1 MSLEIGMTGLGDRWR
16 RVYPAYDRLP
26 SVYERMNLA
35 MTWGQV
41 DRWRRQLATLLPQ
54 NARRVLDAG
63 CGPGNMTRH
72 LISAGR
78 YVIGL
83 DYSAE
88 MLKAMRLDIDKV
100 QGVFEMLPFRD
111 GAFDVA
117 VLAYAL
123 HAARDLERALAE
135 LTRVA
140 RGVAAVS
147 MGKPD
152 NPLVRRLFRLYV
164 AYFIPALAY
173 VLAPGHVDEYR
184 ALKEILDAATPN
196 KDLRAFLEKLLELRY
211 FGTRGLGA
219 IYMFY
224 GERPRWTIRR

>member
-1 MSLEIGMTGLGDRWR
+1 MTGLGDRWR

-78 YVIGL
+78 YVVGL

-88 MLKAMRLDIDKV
+88 MLKAMRLDVDKV

-123 HAARDLERALAE
+123 HAAKDLEKALAE

-140 RGVAAVS
+140 YGVAAIS

-152 NPLVRRLFRLYV
+152 SPLIRRLFGLYV
-164 AYFIPALAY
+164 AYLVPTLARI
-173 VLAPGHVDEYR
+173 LAPGHVDEYK
-184 ALKEILDAATPN
+184 ALKEILEAAVPN
-196 KDLRAFLEKLLELRY
+196 RDLKALLEKSLELKY

-224 GERPRWTIRR
+224 GERPQRAVKR